1 MSDTVTFIGES
12 AFDGC
17 VSLTDIN
24 LPNSLKAIYDNAF
37 YFCTGLKS
45 VDLPDSLDTLGVTVF
60 NNCKGLESIN
70 VGENNPSF
78 MSVDGVLYNKD
89 EQIYY
94 NVERLETAVRE
105 HKKASFFYF
114 DLNENC
120 EKVFRKNKQR
130 YVVEP
135 MALIFNE
142 DNYYLMCYSS
152 KYDNICNYRI
162 DRMEQ
167 VEVTDEIVSDKA
179 VISNDDVSVYTK
191 QIFKMYGGTVQKL
204 TLTFDKSLIGAVHDK
219 FGEKIEMIKINDAL
233 FSTEVT
239 VQNSP
244 TFNGWINQFGDKIK
258 LSGKEKIKLETYVQ
272 TTYFERI
279 IFRANQRLRVMSND
293 QYELVRR
300 EEASNFQRQSGLDL
314 DVKDYYNGSV
324 RDVKSLSGGESFLAS
339 LSLALG
345 LSDEV
350 QSSSGGIRLD
360 TMFIDEGFGSLDGET
375 LELAFKAL
383 MSLSNDNK
391 LIGIIS
397 HVDALKT
404 KIDKQII
411 ISKDK
416 VGGSKAKIV
425 LQ

>member
-1 MSDTVTFIGES
+1 MPKKNCQKIKMLKLVEILNRESDEAHPLPTNK
-12 AFDGC
+12 
-17 VSLTDIN
+17 LIN
-24 LPNSLKAIYDNAF
+24 RLAEYGITCDRR
-37 YFCTGLKS
+37 
-45 VDLPDSLDTLGVTVF
+45 TLYKDMALLNELGYEV
-60 NNCKGLESIN
+60 
-70 VGENNPSF
+70 
-78 MSVDGVLYNKD
+78 MSVVVNRENAYYVDDRSFSVPELKILIDAVQAAAFITESKTKELVKKIADLGGEYKSELLRNNIICFNTSKHTN

-191 QIFKMYGGTVQKL
+191 QVFKMYGGTVQKL

-233 FSTEVT
+233 FSVEVT

-258 LSGKEKIKLETYVQ
+258 VEIQK
-272 TTYFERI
+272 
-279 IFRANQRLRVMSND
+279 
-293 QYELVRR
+293 
-300 EEASNFQRQSGLDL
+300 
-314 DVKDYYNGSV
+314 
-324 RDVKSLSGGESFLAS
+324 
-339 LSLALG
+339 
-345 LSDEV
+345 
-350 QSSSGGIRLD
+350 
-360 TMFIDEGFGSLDGET
+360 
-375 LELAFKAL
+375 
-383 MSLSNDNK
+383 
-391 LIGIIS
+391 
-397 HVDALKT
+397 
-404 KIDKQII
+404 
-411 ISKDK
+411 
-416 VGGSKAKIV
+416 
-425 LQ
+425 